1 MHIWSVLGSRLEL
14 RFYFEVGKHRER
26 AGILVQN
33 EVHGEKYSNKAV
45 QTDNLRAV
53 CLVVS
58 LSFHC
63 TTRQTAHKLR
73 LTAALEQKWN
83 RNVRR

>member
-1 MHIWSVLGSRLEL
+1 M
-14 RFYFEVGKHRER
+14 
-26 AGILVQN
+26 QP
-33 EVHGEKYSNKAV
+33 NKAV

-63 TTRQTAHKLR
+63 ATRQTAHKLR
-73 LTAALEQKWN
+73 LTATLCENKEWRAKTAAQAKV
-83 RNVRR
+83 NVT